1 MTEHVPAGRGCSSL
15 ACMDMNGIGT
25 GRAGGRG
32 SWCSTANENR
42 KPIEQH
48 KVPRQQVVEMR
59 KGKSGE
65 GGGVCLMEAS
75 AKRMSY

>member
-1 MTEHVPAGRGCSSL
+1 MGQAPAGRWCGSL
-15 ACMDMNGIGT
+15 AYVEVNGIRA

-32 SWCSTANENR
+32 SRCSTANENR

-59 KGKSGE
+59 KGR
-65 GGGVCLMEAS
+65 GGGGGLMEAS

>member
-1 MTEHVPAGRGCSSL
+1 MGL
-15 ACMDMNGIGT
+15 AQGGL
-25 GRAGGRG
+25 GAGGAG
-32 SWCSTANENR
+32 APTANENR

-59 KGKSGE
+59 KGKSRE
-65 GGGVCLMEAS
+65 GGGVRLMEAS

>member
-1 MTEHVPAGRGCSSL
+1 
-15 ACMDMNGIGT
+15 MNGIGT
-25 GRAGGRG
+25 GKAGGRG
-32 SWCSTANENR
+32 SWRSTTNENR

-59 KGKSGE
+59 KGKSRE